1 MSDINTMPDINAP
14 DAPTSSSSCASI
26 IVTIAIVVVLAILLF
41 MLLSPKSPVCL
52 LSHDSM
58 AILDKDADKSELDE
72 HTKTGK
78 TCVLFQ
84 APDCPFCQMTLGQR
98 PDRSGQTKDVWAQTR
113 KECASMDVQCVQVD
127 SIMRGSAAPWHQEIV
142 EGFPTLAVFQDG
154 TLVKKMSG
162 YDPKGYAG
170 FVRDAFGM

>member
-1 MSDINTMPDINAP
+1 MSDINAP

-52 LSHDSM
+52 LSQDSM
-58 AILDKDADKSELDE
+58 VILDKDAKRDAFDE
-72 HTKTGK
+72 HTKSGQ

-84 APDCPFCQMTLGQR
+84 APDCPFCQMTLGKR

-113 KECASMDVQCVQVD
+113 KECASMDECKDVQFVQVD
-127 SIMRGSAAPWHQEIV
+127 SIMRGSAAPWHKDFV
-142 EGFPTLAVFQDG
+142 EGFPTLACFHNG

-162 YDPKGYAG
+162 YNPKGYAG
-170 FVRDAFGM
+170 FVREAFM